1 MNAREMIRK
10 AAASLREAGV
20 PDPEYD
26 SALLLSSLMGI
37 PPLELRMGTE
47 IHPDPQ
53 QEEAYGRLIQRRRSR
68 EPLQY
73 ILGTVYFRGMEFQV
87 SPEVLIPRPETELLA
102 EWAAEEM
109 QGRPSPEILDVCCG
123 SGCLGLSM
131 KRALPGGKVTLSDLS
146 PGAVRIARLNRDRQG
161 LEAEI
166 LQGDLLEP
174 VAGRRFDLILCNP
187 PYIPS
192 RDCEELQPE
201 VMREPRLALDGGADG
216 MDFFRRLSGTCPA
229 YLKPGGLLMME
240 VGIGEAREAARML
253 REHGAVRAEIRK
265 DDSQIERM
273 VLGAYA

>member
-166 LQGDLLEP
+166 PQGDLLEP

-216 MDFFRRLSGTCPA
+216 MDFFRRLSGKCPA

>member
-216 MDFFRRLSGTCPA
+216 MDFFRRLSGKCPA

>member
-216 MDFFRRLSGTCPA
+216 MDFFRRLSGKSPA